1 MKTVQSQVAM
11 AELLPMIEE
20 SFRQGMTVTLGVTGN
35 SMLPLFR
42 HGRDSVILSACD
54 PTALRRGD
62 VPLYRRPDGRFIL
75 HRILWV
81 KKDTYTLV
89 GDAQQELERGLPK
102 NCVLAVMTGFV
113 RKGKT
118 VSCRNVWYRLYSALW
133 MMVRPIRPFL
143 IRVGSRMW
151 RWWKREGK

>member
-1 MKTVQSQVAM
+1 MKTTQSQVAM

-42 HGRDSVILSACD
+42 HQRDSVILSACD
-54 PTALRRGD
+54 PKTLRRGD

-75 HRILWV
+75 HRILKV
-81 KKDTYTLV
+81 ERDTYTLA
-89 GDAQQELERGLPK
+89 GDAQNELEIGLPMD
-102 NCVLAVMTGFV
+102 CVLAVMTGFI

-118 VSCRNVWYRLYSALW
+118 ISCRHPLYRLYSTAW
-133 MMVRPIRPFL
+133 MLLRPVRPFL
-143 IRVGSRMW
+143 FRVGSRLRRW
-151 RWWKREGK
+151 RS